1 MRAILVSVA
10 MLVTVTSLSAQATQE
25 QVTFTKNVASI
36 IQERCQVCLAAAI
49 QRGIQVVKR
58 GEPYLIDAVTGSR

>member
-10 MLVTVTSLSAQATQE
+10 RLVTVTSLSAQATQE

-36 IQERCQVCLAAAI
+36 LSGALPGLPSAGYICPD
-49 QRGIQVVKR
+49 VV
-58 GEPYLIDAVTGSR
+58 GDL